1 MMPEISFM
9 AVLLVAAIAFLVPLG
24 LGLAPSLRIP
34 SVVLEISAGI
44 MIGPAVLGLV
54 DVDLPL
60 QVLALLGLAFLLFLA
75 GLEIDLNRLRGA
87 RLRSAAAG
95 FVVSLAIALGIGL
108 GLKAAGLIETPLLVA
123 IILSATS
130 LGIVIPV
137 LADAGQVGTTLGQ
150 LIIAGSSIADFG
162 AIILL
167 SLFFSGDSSSI
178 GSTLLLIGSFVV
190 LVVATGVALA
200 EVEHSS
206 RLSSAL
212 RRLQDSSAQIRVRGA
227 FLLLVGFVVI
237 AQLFGLEVILG
248 AFFAGA
254 VLKLLDRDGMM
265 THTYFHTKLQA
276 VGFGIF
282 IPFFFVTSGLQL
294 DVRALFAGGAAFAL
308 VPVFLLALLL
318 ARGMPA
324 ALYRS
329 MVGDRN
335 SLAAGLLQA
344 TSLPFIVA
352 ATGIGMD
359 LGILSPAIGA
369 AMVVAG
375 LLSVILFP
383 LGALTLLRADE
394 EQTLAGQREGLD
406 EAVHKTG
413 QLDTP

>member
-24 LGLAPSLRIP
+24 LGLVPSLRIP

-54 DVDLPL
+54 EVDLPL
-60 QVLALLGLAFLLFLA
+60 RVLALLGLAFLLLLA
-75 GLEIDLNRLRGA
+75 GLEIDLDRLRGP

-95 FVVSLAIALGIGL
+95 FVVSLAIALGVGL
-108 GLKAAGLIETPLLVA
+108 GLYAADLVEAPLLVA

-137 LADAGQVGTTLGQ
+137 LADTGQANTTLGQ

-167 SLFFSGDSSSI
+167 SLFFSGESSSV

-212 RRLQDSSAQIRVRGA
+212 LRLQDSSAQIRVRGA
-227 FLLLVGFVVI
+227 FLLLVGLVVV

-265 THTYFHTKLQA
+265 THTGFHTKLQA

-282 IPFFFVTSGLQL
+282 IPFFFITSGMQL

-335 SLAAGLLQA
+335 SLAVGLLQA

-375 LLSVILFP
+375 LLSVILCP
-383 LGALTLLRADE
+383 LTALTILRGKPAAPDDPDGLE
-394 EQTLAGQREGLD
+394 HASREP
-406 EAVHKTG
+406 EVT
-413 QLDTP
+413 